1 MASDSFISR
10 VQQWFFGSLASA
22 LLDSSQKERM
32 TEIAVRRAY
41 RSGYQRPALKVKPN
55 QANDNVTL
63 NLIGKAVD
71 QSLSM
76 LFGES
81 IKVDLGGVEDD
92 APEQDWLDRAWQ
104 ANGSEILLKRLG
116 MMGAD
121 SGICYAKLMPDG
133 KTGPLGGVYPRIIAM
148 DPLFMDVITDPSDW
162 EKVLQYVYEYE
173 VEDPESGKAVKYKQV
188 IRLDGEAWVIED
200 YKTEPGRSKYE
211 LMPDQPTWTFP
222 FSPIVNWQNL
232 PGVSGVIG
240 EPDVTD
246 DIIQLQDRI
255 NYAAA
260 NINKILRLNAHPRWY
275 ATGFGSGQ
283 LDTIAWGP
291 EDLLKLPPESMV
303 GSAEMQ
309 GDMGGSK
316 EWVSYLTQELYSLMR
331 SVDVSNVKDKLGQ
344 LTNFGVKMLY
354 QDALA
359 KNNDKRDLYGE
370 GIVTLSRNMLIM
382 GGVYSTDLE
391 PIRVIWPEP
400 IPTNEKEEIE
410 ALVQDMDNGLVSK
423 QTAAQKRG
431 YDWATEQERIAGE
444 KAAEGTVG
452 DEILRLFE
460 NGGGL

>member
-1 MASDSFISR
+1 
-10 VQQWFFGSLASA
+10 
-22 LLDSSQKERM
+22 
-32 TEIAVRRAY
+32 
-41 RSGYQRPALKVKPN
+41 
-55 QANDNVTL
+55 
-63 NLIGKAVD
+63 
-71 QSLSM
+71 
-76 LFGES
+76 
-81 IKVDLGGVEDD
+81 
-92 APEQDWLDRAWQ
+92 
-104 ANGSEILLKRLG
+104 
-116 MMGAD
+116 
-121 SGICYAKLMPDG
+121 
-133 KTGPLGGVYPRIIAM
+133 
-148 DPLFMDVITDPSDW
+148 MDVITDPSDW

-173 VEDPESGKAVKYKQV
+173 VEDPESGKPVKYKQ
-188 IRLDGEAWVIED
+188 IIKLDENGKWVIED
-200 YKTEPGRSKYE
+200 WKTEPGRSKYE
-211 LMPDQPTWTFP
+211 LVDPQPTWDFA

-246 DIIQLQDRI
+246 DLIQLQDRI

-283 LDTIAWGP
+283 LGTIEWGP
-291 EDLLKLPPESMV
+291 EDLLKLPSESIV

-431 YDWATEQERIAGE
+431 YDWETEQERITNE

-452 DEILRLFE
+452 DAILRLVE